1 MKKTDAISES
11 QGAVH
16 TSAQPTD
23 VAHAGKSTK
32 PSHHQPTKLPP
43 RDEHSGKGG
52 RFVRDPVSGVRTPI
66 AE

>member
-1 MKKTDAISES
+1 MKKTDAITES

-16 TSAQPTD
+16 TSAQPTE
-23 VAHAGKSTK
+23 AARAGKPSK

-52 RFVRDPVSGVRTPI
+52 RFVRDPLTGVRTPV